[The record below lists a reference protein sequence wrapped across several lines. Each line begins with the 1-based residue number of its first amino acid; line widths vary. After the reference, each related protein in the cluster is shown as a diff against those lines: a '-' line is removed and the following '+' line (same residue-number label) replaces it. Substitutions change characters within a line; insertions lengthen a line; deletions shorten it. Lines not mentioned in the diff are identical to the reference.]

1 MKRCPSCS
9 RTFTDVSLNFC
20 LEDGTPLI
28 NDTAADPA
36 ATIRYDSRETNPPPT
51 EIYPPRP
58 PVQSPSPASQ
68 PPRAPARYEV
78 APPVSPVSNV
88 KPDQWSP
95 LPPMQPQRKSNA
107 VWWILGGIIVAGIIV
122 VGVAIMI
129 LALAN
134 MGSNSNENT
143 NANTRNSNS
152 RIANRNSNT
161 NTNAVNSNVNSI
173 SSLAPSMTD
182 DFSEETWGK
191 GNFSYG
197 DISYVDGQYRMR
209 AKENSYLVMYA
220 PSNDYST
227 ENARVS
233 VTVQDVDG
241 RAVPSGY
248 GLIVHGKKSA
258 TSQLEDYALLIF
270 TGAQPQYEIIKHKAG
285 VQTTVVPW
293 TKSSV
298 IQTGTSTNQLEA
310 RAKGSELSFYINGQ
324 YVNRI
329 TDNEIKKGVAG
340 FYTSGT
346 SEVAFDDLE
355 IKR

>member
-28 NDTAADPA
+28 NDTALDPA
-36 ATIRYDSRETNPPPT
+36 ATIRYDSRETNPPAT
-51 EIYPPRP
+51 EIYPPRA
-58 PVQSPSPASQ
+58 PSHSQGPASQ
-68 PPRAPARYEV
+68 APRAPARYDV
-78 APPVSPVSNV
+78 APPVPHVSNV
-88 KPDQWSP
+88 QPDQWSP
-95 LPPMQPQRKSNA
+95 LPPMQPRKKSNA
-107 VWWILGGIIVAGIIV
+107 VWWILGGIIVAGVIV
-122 VGVAIMI
+122 IGVAIMI
-129 LALAN
+129 LTLAS
-134 MGSNSNENT
+134 MGNSNGNT
-143 NANTRNSNS
+143 NANARNSNA
-152 RIANRNSNT
+152 RIANRNTNA
-161 NTNAVNSNVNSI
+161 NTNAVNSNAKSI

-197 DISYVDGQYRMR
+197 DISYTDGQYRMR
-209 AKENSYLVMYA
+209 AKENSYLVMYG

-227 ENARVS
+227 ENARIS

-248 GLIVHGKKSA
+248 GLIVHGQKSA

-285 VQTTVVPW
+285 IQTTVIPW
-293 TKSSV
+293 TKSTA
-298 IQTGTSTNQLEA
+298 IHTGTSTNQLEA

-329 TDNEIKKGVAG
+329 TDKEIKKGVAG

-346 SEVAFDDLE
+346 SEVAFDDLQ